1 VERRLPELIS
11 CDWKTFFPRFE
22 LTDILEREWWL
33 MANLHMGYN
42 DIKEMPWEFVDWFY
56 NRHIQDLVDKK
67 KARDEQNN
75 HFG

>member
-1 VERRLPELIS
+1 MERRLPELIS

-33 MANLHMGYN
+33 MDNLHLGYN
-42 DIKEMPWEFVDWFY
+42 DLQSMPWEFVDWYY
-56 NRHIQDLVDKK
+56 NRHIQHLVDKR
-67 KARDEQNN
+67 KAREEQNN

>member
-1 VERRLPELIS
+1 
-11 CDWKTFFPRFE
+11 
-22 LTDILEREWWL
+22 
-33 MANLHMGYN
+33 MGYN

-56 NRHIQDLVDKK
+56 NRHIQSLVDKK